1 MDGQNSKFIEYANSV
16 YERQKNEGN
25 EPHSFNE
32 MVRNATK
39 EEQDKMK
46 QLLGE
51 EGEKQ
56 GQDKEAIMKEF
67 DALVSLETAEKNSE
81 ETLSTSAETISSYLF
96 HRPPEVYDSIYH
108 PIHKSKHQCTR
119 KPKPKP
125 RGVKHGNRKKKK

>member
-32 MVRNATK
+32 MVRYATT
-39 EEQDKMK
+39 EEQNKMK

-51 EGEKQ
+51 EAEKQ
-56 GQDKEAIMKEF
+56 GQDKEAVMKEF
-67 DALVSLETAEKNSE
+67 DNMVSLEIADKNGE
-81 ETLSTSAETISSYLF
+81 EMIANPDFSMLF
-96 HRPPEVYDSIYH
+96 QKPPVVYDTMYH
-108 PIHKSKHQCTR
+108 RVHKSKHQCTR

>member
-25 EPHSFNE
+25 EPHSFNQ
-32 MVRNATK
+32 MVRNATT
-39 EEQDKMK
+39 EEQNKMK

-51 EGEKQ
+51 EAEKQ
-56 GQDKEAIMKEF
+56 GQDKEAVMKEF
-67 DALVSLETAEKNSE
+67 DTMVSLENADKNGE
-81 ETLSTSAETISSYLF
+81 EMIANRDLGMLF
-96 HRPPEVYDSIYH
+96 QKPPVVYDTMYH
-108 PIHKSKHQCTR
+108 SVHKSKHQCTR

>member
-25 EPHSFNE
+25 EPKSFNQ
-32 MVRNATK
+32 MVRNATT
-39 EEQDKMK
+39 EEQNKMK

-51 EGEKQ
+51 EAEKQ
-56 GQDKEAIMKEF
+56 GQDKEAVMKEF
-67 DALVSLETAEKNSE
+67 DTMVSLENADKNGE
-81 ETLSTSAETISSYLF
+81 EMIANRDLGMLF
-96 HRPPEVYDSIYH
+96 QKPPVVYDTMYH
-108 PIHKSKHQCTR
+108 NIHKSKHQCTR